1 MMTDYL
7 TGKPADYL
15 PEYSDRT
22 VMRMQF
28 TVPVSNAG
36 GEG

>member
-7 TGKPADYL
+7 TGKAADFL
-15 PEYSDRT
+15 PEFPDRT

-28 TVPVSNAG
+28 IVLTSNAG
-36 GEG
+36 GES